1 MGKYAGSYTNLNA
14 MDSKNG
20 GGDAYRSKY
29 AGKYLPAD
37 VKNWSDQQD
46 VSDAFAKK
54 YGGSYI
60 NLNAM
65 DSKNGGGDASRSKY
79 ASNYLPADV
88 KNWSDRQDVSDAF
101 AKKYGGS
108 YIDLNAMD
116 SQKSGGDAYRSKYAG
131 KYLPADVKNWSDQ
144 QEVRDVFTKKY
155 AGSSIDLNVVSSE
168 QHAGSHAADADVP
181 PVSLAASNGPAE
193 THASTVTASR
203 EAADTNAAIELV
215 SIPEKGTQT
224 APHASLIIAAIAAT
238 LIVFTIFIVPSARK
252 SRQHPVLDPL
262 LD

>member
-1 MGKYAGSYTNLNA
+1 MGKQGGQGGQKDNAIPVNLISMDSKASSGNDYQKYYKSYTPEVKNWSNKEEVRDAFMTKYAGSYTNLNA

-65 DSKNGGGDASRSKY
+65 DSKNGD
-79 ASNYLPADV
+79 
-88 KNWSDRQDVSDAF
+88 
-101 AKKYGGS
+101 
-108 YIDLNAMD
+108 
-116 SQKSGGDAYRSKYAG
+116 GDAYRSKYAS

-155 AGSSIDLNVVSSE
+155 AGSSVSLNAVNSK
-168 QHAGSHAADADVP
+168 QDAGSHDAGADTNLDAVKSDNSFNGASVQLSASRSNAYPPSASVP
-181 PVSLAASNGPAE
+181 PLSLAASNRLAE
-193 THASTVTASR
+193 TDAAIVTASR
-203 EAADTNAAIELV
+203 EA
-215 SIPEKGTQT
+215 
-224 APHASLIIAAIAAT
+224 
-238 LIVFTIFIVPSARK
+238 
-252 SRQHPVLDPL
+252 
-262 LD
+262 